1 MFSTKKFTTEEY
13 ENDKKNIIA
22 KYNEHGYRDAVLLSD
37 SVANF
42 NEKKVDIFLKVD
54 EGEKYYLKDIR
65 FVGNTQYS
73 TDYLMAVLG
82 MKPGEVYN
90 QKKLNERL
98 STDEDAVSNV
108 YFNNGYLFFNAD
120 PVEVDVAND
129 SISLEIRIQEGPQ
142 ATINRIIINGNDR
155 LYEDIVRRELRTK
168 PGMLFSREDL
178 MRSVRELAQMGH
190 FDPENMNP
198 VPLPDP

>member
-1 MFSTKKFTTEEY
+1 M
-13 ENDKKNIIA
+13 
-22 KYNEHGYRDAVLLSD
+22 
-37 SVANF
+37 
-42 NEKKVDIFLKVD
+42 KVD

-98 STDEDAVSNV
+98 STDDDAVSNV

-142 ATINRIIINGNDR
+142 ATINVLSLMVMTVCMRISFA
-155 LYEDIVRRELRTK
+155 VSCV
-168 PGMLFSREDL
+168 PSRVCCSAV
-178 MRSVRELAQMGH
+178 MT
-190 FDPENMNP
+190 
-198 VPLPDP
+198 

>member
-1 MFSTKKFTTEEY
+1 
-13 ENDKKNIIA
+13 
-22 KYNEHGYRDAVLLSD
+22 
-37 SVANF
+37 
-42 NEKKVDIFLKVD
+42 
-54 EGEKYYLKDIR
+54 
-65 FVGNTQYS
+65 
-73 TDYLMAVLG
+73 
-82 MKPGEVYN
+82 MKPSEVYN

-155 LYEDIVRRELRTK
+155 LWR
-168 PGMLFSREDL
+168 
-178 MRSVRELAQMGH
+178 GH
-190 FDPENMNP
+190 CSP
-198 VPLPDP
+198 